1 MDSIRVNSGV
11 KVIEVN
17 DKGETI
23 SLPLSDDSFVK
34 GFFDLLNEIK
44 EKATAISEK
53 KCDVLDTLDD
63 IVAFDKDVKDK
74 IDALIGE
81 NTCAKVFGAV
91 LPSSDQF
98 LDFFAQLTPIID
110 SHVEKRAANM
120 SKYSAERV
128 GSV

>member
-44 EKATAISEK
+44 DKATAISEK
-53 KCDVLDTLDD
+53 KGDVLDTLDD
-63 IVAFDKDVKDK
+63 IVAFDKDVRDK
-74 IDALIGE
+74 IDALISE
-81 NTCAKVFGAV
+81 NTCALIGARA
-91 LPSSDQF
+91 SEISRHFFF
-98 LDFFAQLTPIID
+98 LKGAFRT
-110 SHVEKRAANM
+110 
-120 SKYSAERV
+120 
-128 GSV
+128 

>member
-23 SLPLSDDSFVK
+23 SLPLSDDSFIR
-34 GFFDLLNEIK
+34 GFYALLNEIK
-44 EKATAISEK
+44 AKSEAISAK
-53 KCDVLDTLDD
+53 KVDITETMNDV
-63 IVAFDKDVKDK
+63 VKFDEDVRDRT
-74 IDALIGE
+74 DELIGAD
-81 NTCAKVFGAV
+81 TCKKVFGAV

-98 LDFFAQLTPIID
+98 IEFFSLLLPF
-110 SHVEKRAANM
+110 VEEHTKKRVSNM

>member
-34 GFFDLLNEIK
+34 G
-44 EKATAISEK
+44 KATAISEK
-53 KCDVLDTLDD
+53 KGDVLDTLDD
-63 IVAFDKDVKDK
+63 IVAFDKDVKEK

>member
-44 EKATAISEK
+44 
-53 KCDVLDTLDD
+53 D
-63 IVAFDKDVKDK
+63 
-74 IDALIGE
+74 
-81 NTCAKVFGAV
+81 
-91 LPSSDQF
+91 
-98 LDFFAQLTPIID
+98 
-110 SHVEKRAANM
+110 
-120 SKYSAERV
+120 
-128 GSV
+128 